1 MAQTFTACAFA
12 AAVLL
17 AGCATTEA
25 PSTTA
30 AAKPATAGAEAPKYE
45 NNLTGSRLSK
55 GTGDRHLRSVGNQSA
70 RDEFN
75 ATSMGNLVGIKG
87 N

>member
-1 MAQTFTACAFA
+1 MAKTFTACAFA

-17 AGCATTEA
+17 TGCATTEA
-25 PSTTA
+25 PKTTA
-30 AAKPATAGAEAPKYE
+30 AAAPQASTEGAKVE
-45 NNLTGSRLSK
+45 NTLTGSRLSK